1 MRNVREGGNCHP
13 VRKPPAADACCL
25 RPSGPPPDRP
35 DLAIYSQRE
44 QFQLGSLPT
53 WESPDIVTNFTN
65 PLRLLE
71 ESRVTV
77 RNLSATVTAVNAQV
91 HLSIAAF
98 GIGHPATAIGV
109 QMLTLGPGQQKVVN
123 FPLPQSV
130 LKAADQRI
138 AAHVRIIHP
147 HDAVAINNEGSQLVA
162 DAFTSK
168 VGRSF
173 SVQFPMVNPLAA
185 SQVISLSVLP
195 NALGATVSPGSTS
208 FAPLQQLMAS
218 LSLHVPAAVHGT
230 PATPQRLDVTIVGRD
245 GGSNLLGGLTYA
257 VFVDD

>member
-1 MRNVREGGNCHP
+1 MCRP
-13 VRKPPAADACCL
+13 VRKPPAAEACCL

-53 WESPDIVTNFTN
+53 WESPDIVTNFVN
-65 PLRLLE
+65 PLKLMP

-91 HLSIAAF
+91 HFSIGGF

-109 QMLTLGPGQQKVVN
+109 QLLTLGPGQQTVVS
-123 FPLPQSV
+123 FPLPQAV
-130 LKAADQRI
+130 LNAPDQRI

-168 VGRSF
+168 VGRNF
-173 SVQFPMVNPLAA
+173 SVQFPVVNPLAV
-185 SQVISLSVLP
+185 SQIISLSLLP
-195 NALGATVSPGSTS
+195 NALSATVSPASTG
-208 FAPLQQLMAS
+208 FAPLQQLMAA
-218 LSLHVPAAVHGT
+218 LNLHVPAAVHGT
-230 PATPQRLDVTIVGRD
+230 PGSPQRLDVTIVGRD
-245 GGSNLLGGLTYA
+245 GAGNLLGGLTYA